1 MKQYIYTI
9 IILLIGFASCS
20 KVVDSTTI
28 TPGTGTGTGT
38 TSTTANI
45 KFYNV
50 MDYGNVAV
58 TLAGTSVGEVAIYY
72 STIYKTVTAGSTNI
86 KVSFGGSGVLDV
98 YADLLGGKNYSCFI
112 YRVGFNWRVSI
123 VTDDLTVPAIGKAGI
138 RVLDF
143 RTQAYFNY
151 VKIKFLSP
159 GTDVLDYTNRNFLDH
174 LSYDAY
180 TNFKQVNAGTYN
192 INVFNDSATLSSK
205 TNVAIGTGKIYSL
218 IMMTPADLTAAAAIN
233 YINLD
238 FSTLK

>member
-1 MKQYIYTI
+1 MKQFIYTI
-9 IILLIGFASCS
+9 IILLISFASCS
-20 KVVDSTTI
+20 KVVDSTTT

-50 MDYGNVAV
+50 MDYGNVTV
-58 TLAGTSVGEVAIYY
+58 TLAGSSVGDVAIYY
-72 STIYKTVTAGSTNI
+72 STTYRTVTAGSTNI

-112 YRVGFNWRVSI
+112 YRVGFNWRISI
-123 VTDDLTVPAIGKAGI
+123 VTDDLTAPAAGKAGV

-151 VKIKFLSP
+151 VKIKFISP

-174 LSYDAY
+174 LSYDTY
-180 TNFKQVNAGTYN
+180 TTFKQVNAGTYN

>member
-1 MKQYIYTI
+1 MKQFIYTI
-9 IILLIGFASCS
+9 FILLVVFASCS
-20 KVVDSTTI
+20 KVVDSTTN
-28 TPGTGTGTGT
+28 TSTTSGT
-38 TSTTANI
+38 TTGTANI

-50 MDYGNVAV
+50 MDYGNVNIS
-58 TLAGTSVGEVAIYY
+58 LAGSSVGDVAIYY
-72 STIYKTVTAGSTNI
+72 STTYRSVTAGSTNI
-86 KVSFGGSGVLDV
+86 KIFFGGSSVLDV

-123 VTDDLTVPAIGKAGI
+123 VTDDLTAPAAGKAGV

-151 VKIKFLSP
+151 VKIKFISP
-159 GTDVLDYTNRNFLDH
+159 GTDVLDYVNRNFLDH
-174 LSYDAY
+174 LSFDTY
-180 TNFKQVNAGTYN
+180 TTFKQINAGTYN

-205 TNVAIGTGKIYSL
+205 KDIAIGTGKIYSL